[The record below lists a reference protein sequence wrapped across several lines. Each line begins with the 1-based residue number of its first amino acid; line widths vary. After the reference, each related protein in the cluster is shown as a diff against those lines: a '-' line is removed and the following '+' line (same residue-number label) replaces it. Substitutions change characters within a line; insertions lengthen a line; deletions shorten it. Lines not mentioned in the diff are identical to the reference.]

1 MTTLPLATR
10 LARSLSTLTLPLRR
24 RKARAQLSALDDH
37 LLKDIG
43 LSRLDVEAMRRMW

>member
-24 RKARAQLSALDDH
+24 RKAQAQHSALDDH

-43 LSRLDVEAMRRMW
+43 LCRIDVEAMRRMW